1 MSRVRAAAEC
11 QEAHAIHGVLYAC
24 TRRRGHPGRHASPRG
39 VTWPQRIPEN
49 GRVAENRRK
58 SMPRPTSA
66 SRCSKPILVVVKPE
80 PITCNKAEG
89 HGGPCQGTVK
99 GPPPR

>member
-1 MSRVRAAAEC
+1 
-11 QEAHAIHGVLYAC
+11 
-24 TRRRGHPGRHASPRG
+24 
-39 VTWPQRIPEN
+39 
-49 GRVAENRRK
+49 
-58 SMPRPTSA
+58 MPRPTSA